1 MTVPTLN
8 CAIFVVGQ
16 FEMVLTIACIGPNE
30 IGADLGAA
38 SSVVT
43 FVYIYE
49 NYNQKLPGIE
59 YITINWSRNCT
70 LHSTIPAAPVKW
82 PN

>member
-16 FEMVLTIACIGPNE
+16 FEMVLTIACIGSNE
-30 IGADLGAA
+30 ISADLGAT

-43 FVYIYE
+43 FVYI
-49 NYNQKLPGIE
+49 
-59 YITINWSRNCT
+59 
-70 LHSTIPAAPVKW
+70 
-82 PN
+82 